1 VKQQIIPRFENLPA
15 GFTRVKY
22 LGRRR
27 NDRARV
33 AQIELIGNDIEVYEK
48 SEKENFK
55 NTLGLPTFWAWER
68 KILVQEQEY
77 F

>member
-1 VKQQIIPRFENLPA
+1 
-15 GFTRVKY
+15 